1 MLLVLVV
8 TLHQVYATMKMKNE
22 KWPLRAVGLRFIE
35 FVGRVFVVPFIVCFF
50 AIIVLMDQNAGSS
63 TVLMVLFL
71 ISAVFV
77 SYQEWRGLVQS
88 KVDAV
93 EKLIAKV
100 NNPELNVQD
109 LATVEIIVINYL
121 KYGIISRST
130 AKITHEIAQRGS
142 LTGFNTGIQMK
153 NLKAVN
159 DLLQDDKDPALS
171 GSSSIDGKS
180 GHRVYNAANKTLNPL
195 RSSGTTGTQS
205 VAAPAIGKTSNGDSD
220 DDS

>member
-1 MLLVLVV
+1 M

-50 AIIVLMDQNAGSS
+50 AVIVLMDQNSGSS
-63 TVLMVLFL
+63 TILMVLFL
-71 ISAVFV
+71 ITALFV
-77 SYQEWRGLVQS
+77 SYQEWRGLARS

-93 EKLIAKV
+93 ENLIAKV
-100 NNPELNVQD
+100 NNPELNIQD
-109 LATVEIIVINYL
+109 LATVEILVINYL
-121 KYGIISRST
+121 KYGIFSTST
-130 AKITHEIAQRGS
+130 AKITQELAQRGS

-153 NLKAVN
+153 NLKVVN
-159 DLLQDDKDPALS
+159 DLLQDDKDAAA
-171 GSSSIDGKS
+171 GSSGGGDGKS

-205 VAAPAIGKTSNGDSD
+205 VNSPAIGKISNGDSD